1 MENIKRRTSDFN
13 LRRIGQKHRPG
24 EVLEQAKFFLAE
36 LKKDNESFE
45 EKWQELP
52 ITIFKLFLK
61 TPFVFDYVKYEILR
75 AEINFGVRV
84 SKS

>member
-1 MENIKRRTSDFN
+1 
-13 LRRIGQKHRPG
+13 
-24 EVLEQAKFFLAE
+24 VLEQAKFFLAE
-36 LKKDNESFE
+36 LKKDNERFE
-45 EKWQELP
+45 EKWQEFP
-52 ITIFKLFLK
+52 IIIFKLFLK